1 MNWILAMVI
10 CFVLWSIYAI
20 PGNMAEKVHGVSVN
34 MAFETL
40 AFILVTLMFGGKIV
54 ENLPKVTASSATF
67 GLMMGV
73 GSALGFYF
81 FLLALSNAPGARGL
95 ALVVL
100 VAGVSFPV
108 QSLLFSFFGD
118 GEALNLRQWLAIAGM
133 GTSLVI
139 YNWK

>member
-1 MNWILAMVI
+1 
-10 CFVLWSIYAI
+10 
-20 PGNMAEKVHGVSVN
+20 MAEKVHGVSVN

-54 ENLPKVTASSATF
+54 ENLPKVTAGSATL

-133 GTSLVI
+133 GASLVA